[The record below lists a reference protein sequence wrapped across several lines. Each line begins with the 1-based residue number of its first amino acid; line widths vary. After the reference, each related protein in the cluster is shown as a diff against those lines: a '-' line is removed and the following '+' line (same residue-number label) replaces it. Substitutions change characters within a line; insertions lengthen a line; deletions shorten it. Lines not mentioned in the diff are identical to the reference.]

1 MAGQIKAKIK
11 DAVKSNI
18 FKASLFIIVLSIIIS
33 IPMFSPDFNIQI
45 DDGVQHICRLIG
57 TEQSIEEGQ
66 LIPVIMSNFCNGFG
80 YSWNLFYSPITS
92 YIPLIFRLFTN
103 SYAMCLKI
111 FILLVNIITGYSMY
125 FFVKKFLKG
134 RMKENKIEAIAIL
147 ASSLYILFPYRLND
161 MYVRI
166 AIPELTSFIFL
177 PIVFNGLYSIINLK
191 EKSWL
196 LVLGAV
202 GMLLTHSM
210 LTIYLVMFCVIYL
223 VINIKKID
231 KKTLLVLL
239 ENAGI
244 ILLVTAFYWIPLL
257 ESRLSADYEV
267 FNEAHMI
274 RWDVMEDLKVKP
286 YELFLYQNG
295 RMFYGLGIVVI
306 LGAVLSLTVL
316 GQKVLDRKNY
326 IFFLIAGVISVIM
339 TLNFFPFEKLPSIF
353 TMMQFSFRMLEFGG
367 FFLIVVASIAL
378 GMTFERFNIYSS
390 LCLVCI
396 SLLLL
401 IPNISRL
408 QYGEYYSEEDLVKGI
423 EVTSSTGRVH
433 PGCASFEYL
442 PSKAFNNRK
451 YIEERE
457 DVPIILSE
465 KTENLMQSENAT
477 YEQEAKIENFN
488 KDGTNCSFEIVANTV
503 DESLE
508 IELPYIYYIGYN
520 VEYTDDSGNNYSVET
535 YESENGFL
543 CIRVPNENVTV
554 NVKYTGTVLMKIAYI
569 ISAVTVLV
577 LIIIYFIKR
586 VNKKSRNEGN
596 A

>member
-1 MAGQIKAKIK
+1 
-11 DAVKSNI
+11 
-18 FKASLFIIVLSIIIS
+18 
-33 IPMFSPDFNIQI
+33 
-45 DDGVQHICRLIG
+45 
-57 TEQSIEEGQ
+57 
-66 LIPVIMSNFCNGFG
+66 
-80 YSWNLFYSPITS
+80 
-92 YIPLIFRLFTN
+92 
-103 SYAMCLKI
+103 
-111 FILLVNIITGYSMY
+111 
-125 FFVKKFLKG
+125 
-134 RMKENKIEAIAIL
+134 
-147 ASSLYILFPYRLND
+147 
-161 MYVRI
+161 
-166 AIPELTSFIFL
+166 
-177 PIVFNGLYSIINLK
+177 
-191 EKSWL
+191 
-196 LVLGAV
+196 
-202 GMLLTHSM
+202 
-210 LTIYLVMFCVIYL
+210 
-223 VINIKKID
+223 
-231 KKTLLVLL
+231 
-239 ENAGI
+239 
-244 ILLVTAFYWIPLL
+244 
-257 ESRLSADYEV
+257 
-267 FNEAHMI
+267 MI

-408 QYGEYYSEEDLVKGI
+408 QYGEYYLEEDLVKGI

-465 KTENLMQSENAT
+465 KQR
-477 YEQEAKIENFN
+477 I
-488 KDGTNCSFEIVANTV
+488 
-503 DESLE
+503 
-508 IELPYIYYIGYN
+508 
-520 VEYTDDSGNNYSVET
+520 
-535 YESENGFL
+535 
-543 CIRVPNENVTV
+543 
-554 NVKYTGTVLMKIAYI
+554 
-569 ISAVTVLV
+569 
-577 LIIIYFIKR
+577 
-586 VNKKSRNEGN
+586 
-596 A
+596 